1 MEKIEG
7 EARLRGG
14 VEEGEK
20 NVSGKGRKTEVLEK
34 CGERDFFVSII
45 FSLCIVR
52 RCHAFFRSTTM
63 GPDFR

>member
-34 CGERDFFVSII
+34 CGERF
-45 FSLCIVR
+45 LCIYHFLSLYSEAMSRLLPVD
-52 RCHAFFRSTTM
+52 HHGT
-63 GPDFR
+63 